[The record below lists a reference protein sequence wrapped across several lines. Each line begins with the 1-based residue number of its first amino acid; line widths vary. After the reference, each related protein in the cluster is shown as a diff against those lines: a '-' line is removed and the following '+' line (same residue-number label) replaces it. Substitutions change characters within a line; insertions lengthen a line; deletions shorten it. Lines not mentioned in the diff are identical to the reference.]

1 MSKGIEF
8 KISNL
13 KEFNEKL
20 NKKLQNN
27 KVLSLVKLAT
37 VMVEKTAQESIKAGG
52 TGILY
57 QKYNPRVEH
66 RASAPGQPPA
76 TDSGFLGQNI
86 TINVKTTADGT
97 VVGQIVS
104 AAPYSKALEFGTVNM
119 QPRPFMQP
127 ALMKNKRKIQ
137 AMFKKG
143 ILK

>member
-1 MSKGIEF
+1 MSGGIEL

-37 VMVEKTAQESIKAGG
+37 IMVEKTAQESIKAGG
-52 TGILY
+52 TGKLY

-86 TINVKTTADGT
+86 TINVKTKTDGT
-97 VVGQIVS
+97 VIGQIVS

-137 AMFKKG
+137 ALFKKG